1 MVEQRR
7 VTAGESMPVRGPGG
21 PASRLYAWVDSLRTS
36 KLAVSIGAMGL
47 FLAWLLSTAE
57 TMDKL
62 FVAAG
67 VRPNALAI
75 AENDRRANFSRAF
88 IHSAWLRLYLMRRV
102 VMTHIPEHPQDAKDK
117 EWEGYKRALDSWN
130 ADLMINILGFQEYY
144 GTAKRREFEHV
155 LQPAFVTIH
164 ACLEAM
170 RSPELGLTC
179 TISHSADR
187 AAIERAINHLN
198 GKLYCFMAGV
208 TQHGQSCAVGGP

>member
-1 MVEQRR
+1 
-7 VTAGESMPVRGPGG
+7 MPVRGPGG
-21 PASRLYAWVDSLRTS
+21 PGSRLYAWVDRIRTS

-62 FVAAG
+62 FVAVG
-67 VRPNALAI
+67 IRPDALAT

-102 VMTHIPEHPQDAKDK
+102 LMTQIPEHPQDAKDK

-155 LQPAFVTIH
+155 LQPDFAAIH
-164 ACLEAM
+164 TCLEAM

-198 GKLYCFMAGV
+198 GKLYCFMSGV
-208 TQHGQSCAVGGP
+208 SAKGQSCAVGGPQK